1 MSDAGFH
8 IPFPKNEPVLS
19 YTPGSP
25 ERAQLKTE
33 LERQSNTTIEIPLII
48 GGKEVY
54 TGRTGKIV
62 MPHDHGHVLATYH
75 KAGPEETKMAIEA
88 ALEAKKIGRTCLG
101 STKHSIFLKAAE
113 LLAPN
118 TGI

>member
-75 KAGPEETKMAIEA
+75 KAGPEENKNGHRSCSRS
-88 ALEAKKIGRTCLG
+88 KKRLG
-101 STKHSIFLKAAE
+101 EHVLDRQSIHIF
-113 LLAPN
+113 
-118 TGI
+118 